1 MHADDVM
8 QDDSDD
14 GDVSSQPLPPYVG
27 MVFDTIEDAKKFYN
41 DYAFKLG
48 FGTHISSTKY
58 SQKRGQK
65 QEDAIMIKRVFGCVH
80 ARKPDKPET
89 SSTSESIATDTSNS
103 SRRPGAEMD
112 VTRTRQKNRIL
123 RHDCKAHMIVGLR
136 DGRLTV
142 TCFVAEHTHPL
153 MQQPERVR
161 YYRSHRK
168 IPAEDYELLLTLH
181 DINLS
186 NSDCMSFLGRIHG
199 GDPRILPYVKRDVAN
214 ERAKLRE
221 AITQQDMDMTVKYFE
236 RRKAENPE
244 FFFAKQKDPATNS
257 VTALF
262 WVDGRTRA
270 LYPKYKDCVFFDTT
284 FCTNRYN
291 MPFGPIVGINNHLQ
305 TISLGCAL
313 LPDETIETFKWVFE
327 QWMVAMD
334 NEHPKNIMTD
344 QDQAMATAIEQV
356 LPNTC
361 HRCCKF
367 HVFSNARSK
376 LGRLLSRNEA
386 FADVFYTCINNSETV
401 EEFEETWQHM
411 LECFEVAENKH
422 LKNMWRTRHMWAPAY
437 FKNNFFPFT
446 STTGRSEGLNSYF
459 KTMIRPADSVWRFV
473 QQYELCQETV
483 LDREDNA
490 GFTGETTAPP
500 LYSR

>member
-14 GDVSSQPLPPYVG
+14 GDVSSQPLSPYVG
-27 MVFDTIEDAKKFYN
+27 MVFDTFEDAQKFYN

-89 SSTSESIATDTSNS
+89 SSTSESIATETSNS

-136 DGRLTV
+136 EGRLTV

-168 IPAEDYELLLTLH
+168 IPDEDYELLLTLH

-199 GDPRILPYVKRDVAN
+199 GDPRILPYVKRDVVN

-236 RRKAENPE
+236 RRKVENPE

-313 LPDETIETFKWVFE
+313 LLDETIETFKWVFE

-376 LGRLLSRNEA
+376 LGRLLRDEA

-422 LKNMWRTRHMWAPAY
+422 LKNMWRTRHMWAPVY

-446 STTGRSEGLNSYF
+446 SRTGRSEGLNSYF